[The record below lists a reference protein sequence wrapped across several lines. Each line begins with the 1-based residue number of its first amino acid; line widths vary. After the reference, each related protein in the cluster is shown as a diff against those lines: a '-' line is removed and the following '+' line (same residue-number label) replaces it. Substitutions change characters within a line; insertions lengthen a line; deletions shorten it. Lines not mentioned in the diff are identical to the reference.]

1 VTDPADAVTDAA
13 DVASGVQ
20 ADVRADIAA
29 DVRADIAADV
39 RAAYDATGAAWDRGP
54 RRIYD
59 QLALALL
66 DRCPVP
72 FDHAVAVDAG
82 AGTGAATSELVRRGA
97 RVTAV
102 DLSAGMLR
110 CLDPTHATL
119 AVGDVVRLPIR
130 SNSVDIAVAAFV
142 LNHLPQPIA
151 ALRELGRITHP
162 TGAVLVSVFGEAP
175 PHPSKDAIDA
185 VARRYGFTAPGW
197 HRRLKDEF
205 EPQTATPDALAALA
219 LEAGLSDV
227 TARVV
232 TVEPTMTDADL
243 VGWRTGMAH
252 LAPFI
257 ATLPAERAQALADDA
272 RAAVAGMPPL
282 DLAMVTLVARA
293 H

>member
-1 VTDPADAVTDAA
+1 VTDPADVTLDVSTAV
-13 DVASGVQ
+13 
-20 ADVRADIAA
+20 R
-29 DVRADIAADV
+29 ADV

-97 RVTAV
+97 RVIAV

-110 CLDPTHATL
+110 GLTATE
-119 AVGDVVRLPIR
+119 AAAAIGDVVALPIR
-130 SNSVDIAVAAFV
+130 TDAVDIAVAAFV
-142 LNHLPQPIA
+142 LNHLARPID
-151 ALRELGRITHP
+151 ALRELGRITRP
-162 TGAVLVSVFGEAP
+162 TGAVLVSVFAEAP

-185 VARRYGFTAPGW
+185 VARGYGFTVPGW
-197 HRRLKDEF
+197 HRRLKEEF

-219 LEAGLSDV
+219 REAGLSDV

-232 TVEPTMTDADL
+232 TIEPTMTDADL

-257 ATLPAERAQALADDA
+257 ATLPAELAQALADDA
-272 RAAVAGMPPL
+272 GAAVAGMPPL
-282 DLAMVTLVARA
+282 HIAMVTLVARA
-293 H
+293 P

>member
-1 VTDPADAVTDAA
+1 MTDPANAA
-13 DVASGVQ
+13 S
-20 ADVRADIAA
+20 DVRAD
-29 DVRADIAADV
+29 VTFDV
-39 RAAYDATGAAWDRGP
+39 RAAYDATGAAWDNGP

-66 DRCPVP
+66 DRCPVA
-72 FDHAVAVDAG
+72 FEHAVAVDAG
-82 AGTGAATSELVRRGA
+82 AGTGAATTELVRRGA
-97 RVTAV
+97 RVTAI

-110 CLDPTHATL
+110 CLTADAVL

-130 SNSVDIAVAAFV
+130 TDAVDIAVAAFV
-142 LNHLPQPIA
+142 LNHLPHPID
-151 ALRELGRITHP
+151 ALRELARITAP

-185 VARRYGFTAPGW
+185 VARRYGFAAPSW
-197 HRRLKDEF
+197 HRRLKAEF

-219 LEAGLSDV
+219 RQAGLSDV
-227 TARVV
+227 AARVV
-232 TVEPTMTDADL
+232 NIKPTMTDADL

-257 ATLPAERAQALADDA
+257 ATLPTESAQALADDA

-282 DLAMVTLVARA
+282 DIAMLTLVARP
-293 H
+293 